1 MSNARCKRKVAGKTA
16 TKSLTPID
24 VEEFRTGILDAGTRL
39 AEVLAV
45 EYPKTSLVDN
55 ALFAMSK
62 IVECY
67 GLEGRWVTSWAS
79 SARNEFLMPN
89 EVREVS
95 SCVALTGM
103 TAKSCFSWFYF
114 LDYRAGSN
122 RLRKE
127 VVSMPRG

>member
-1 MSNARCKRKVAGKTA
+1 MSNARSMCKRKVVGKTA
-16 TKSLTPID
+16 TKSLSSID
-24 VEEFRTGILDAGTRL
+24 VEEFRTGILDTGTQL

-45 EYPKTSLVDN
+45 EYPKASLVDN

-79 SARNEFLMPN
+79 SARNEFLMTN

-114 LDYRAGSN
+114 
-122 RLRKE
+122 
-127 VVSMPRG
+127 

>member
-1 MSNARCKRKVAGKTA
+1 MSNARCKRKVARKTA

-45 EYPKTSLVDN
+45 EYPKASLVDD

-103 TAKSCFSWFYF
+103 TANSCFS
-114 LDYRAGSN
+114 
-122 RLRKE
+122 
-127 VVSMPRG
+127 